1 VSDLV
6 RDHQASVWRYLR
18 YLGCE
23 ATLADDLTQETF
35 LAVLRTP
42 FEHRSNPETA
52 SYLRTVARR
61 QFLMAMRKRRNTPS
75 LEDLES
81 AEEVWRD
88 QIEKGNDKL
97 DALDECV
104 GHLQGRPQQAID
116 MHYRQGHSRK
126 NIAEALG
133 MSIEGV
139 KTLLRRTRDRLRDCI
154 SRRVKRES

>member
-35 LAVLRTP
+35 LAVLRAQ
-42 FEHRSNPETA
+42 FEHRSDPETA

-61 QFLMAMRKRRNTPS
+61 QFLMAMRKQRNAPS
-75 LEDLES
+75 LQELET
-81 AEEVWRD
+81 AEEVWRE

-97 DALDECV
+97 DALDDCIDR
-104 GHLQGRPQQAID
+104 LQGRPLLVIQ
-116 MHYRQGHSRK
+116 MHYQQGHSRK
-126 NIAEALG
+126 CIAAKLG

-139 KTLLRRTRDRLRDCI
+139 KTLLRRTRDRLRECI
-154 SRRVKRES
+154 SRRVRREK